1 MHFTLHHLT
10 NMNTHIYTHENTF
23 WDASTNM
30 YSTLGGKIDK
40 LDEAVNREL
49 NVTRS

>member
-1 MHFTLHHLT
+1 MSQWINLGSMDLILTLE
-10 NMNTHIYTHENTF
+10 IYMDSLLIF
-23 WDASTNM
+23 GS
-30 YSTLGGKIDK
+30 YSTLGGKTGK

>member
-1 MHFTLHHLT
+1 MFLRGRSK
-10 NMNTHIYTHENTF
+10 MAERR
-23 WDASTNM
+23 
-30 YSTLGGKIDK
+30 YSTLSGKTGK